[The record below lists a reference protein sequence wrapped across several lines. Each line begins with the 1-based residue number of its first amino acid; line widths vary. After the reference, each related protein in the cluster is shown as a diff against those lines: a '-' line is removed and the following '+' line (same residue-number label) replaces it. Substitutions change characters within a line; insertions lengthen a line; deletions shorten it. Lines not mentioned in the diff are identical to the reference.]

1 MAKSD
6 DRSRVWAAVVYPDSA
21 PENWREELFNLH
33 VGGVISPLHEFDI
46 NPDGTPKKAHWHVV
60 LSFEGKKSEEQV
72 QKMLAPLH
80 CPKPIRVES
89 IRGMVRY
96 LIHKDN
102 PDKFQYDQAGLV
114 GFSGFNWEQYFD
126 YAEVERRRALK
137 EMRETI
143 RKLGFTEFSD
153 FFDFC
158 DEQHPEWSDLLDK
171 NCAYVISL
179 YITSVRHSLEGRMNE

>member
-21 PENWREELFNLH
+21 PANWREELFNLH
-33 VGGVISPLHEFDI
+33 VGGVISPLHEFDVD
-46 NPDGTPKKAHWHVV
+46 PDGSSKKAHWHVV

-102 PDKFQYDQAGLV
+102 PDKYQYDQSGLV

-126 YAEVERRRALK
+126 YADVERRRALK

-143 RKLGFTEFSD
+143 RKYSFTEFSD

-158 DEQHPEWSDLLDK
+158 DEQHPEWADLLDK

-179 YITSVRHSLEGRMNE
+179 YITSVRHSMEGRIEK

>member
-1 MAKSD
+1 MTKSD
-6 DRSRVWAAVVYPDSA
+6 DRSRVWAAVVYPESA

-46 NPDGTPKKAHWHVV
+46 NPDGSPKKAHWHVV
-60 LSFEGKKSEEQV
+60 LSFEGKKSLEQV
-72 QKMLAPLH
+72 QKMLTPLH

-96 LIHKDN
+96 LVHKDN
-102 PDKFQYDQAGLV
+102 PDKYQYDQSGLV

-137 EMRETI
+137 EMREAI
-143 RKLGFTEFSD
+143 RKFGFTEFSD

-158 DEQHPEWSDLLDK
+158 DELHPEWSDLLDK

-179 YITSVRHSLEGRMNE
+179 YITSVRHSLEGRTEK